1 MPPDPPSMG
10 RLRGSCLRQP
20 CGLHP
25 QIWKPPSSNPGS
37 ATGMCYYLATDYT
50 IAGCQL
56 KSYQIQRYDYV
67 PQNGPGNTVGLM
79 GVECKNMP

>member
-1 MPPDPPSMG
+1 MTPECRKTRLRASILQKIFWGGGGGMPPDPPSMG

-37 ATGMCYYLATDYT
+37 ATAVCPNSIVDA
-50 IAGCQL
+50 
-56 KSYQIQRYDYV
+56 K
-67 PQNGPGNTVGLM
+67 M
-79 GVECKNMP
+79 GVL